1 MVVLCQKTTAMAL
14 VKTCR
19 IRIKFQWS
27 RLTMEFDKNKLKP
40 DFSIKI
46 DEQCRLM
53 RIDELDSHGQ
63 WLLTY
68 DLNWTCQTL
77 ELLAW

>member
-1 MVVLCQKTTAMAL
+1 
-14 VKTCR
+14 
-19 IRIKFQWS
+19 
-27 RLTMEFDKNKLKP
+27 MEFDKIKLKP

-46 DEQCRLM
+46 YEQCRLM

-68 DLNWTCQTL
+68 ALNWTCHTL